1 MAGSYSENFRKRG
14 KIVENIIFKPIY
26 LKQNKGL
33 GNALREAVNNC
44 TNELIAR
51 MDSDDLSLNRRFEL
65 LLGKFLKNPDL
76 DVVGSDIAEFI
87 GDPNNIVSRRVV
99 YTDDEKIKEDMKK
112 RCAMNHVAV
121 MYKKRALDK
130 VGGYLDWYCNEDYYL
145 WIRMLQK
152 HCKFSN
158 IPQCLVKVRT
168 GEEMSAR
175 RGGWKY
181 FSSEE
186 KLQRYMM
193 INKIISLPRYIYNVA
208 IRFGGEIVIPN
219 SLRCK
224 LFKFTRVTGEDTQ
237 INKSENKKTDELLP
251 NKNILKEKL
260 PFSVAMSVYAK
271 DNAKW
276 FDQALESI
284 IVNQTIKPNEVV
296 LVVDGPIPE
305 EIENVIKKY
314 KEICRG
320 GQIAFKPYYF
330 KTNKGLGNALNVAIK
345 HCTNELIARMDSDD
359 IAISNR
365 FEQQLSFFYRNP
377 QIDILGGNIVEFIDN
392 TDNIVGSRIVPCKNN
407 EIAKY
412 LKKRCPFNHMT
423 VMLKKAAV
431 LKAGNY
437 QDWYWNE
444 DYFLWIRMYMN
455 DAYFANTG
463 TNLVNV
469 RVGKELYQRRGG
481 VKYFKSEIKLQDF
494 MRKNSIIGIYTY
506 FMNCLKRFIVQVLLP
521 NKMREWVFKT
531 FAREKYNSN

>member
-1 MAGSYSENFRKRG
+1 
-14 KIVENIIFKPIY
+14 
-26 LKQNKGL
+26 
-33 GNALREAVNNC
+33 
-44 TNELIAR
+44 
-51 MDSDDLSLNRRFEL
+51 
-65 LLGKFLKNPDL
+65 
-76 DVVGSDIAEFI
+76 
-87 GDPNNIVSRRVV
+87 
-99 YTDDEKIKEDMKK
+99 
-112 RCAMNHVAV
+112 
-121 MYKKRALDK
+121 
-130 VGGYLDWYCNEDYYL
+130 
-145 WIRMLQK
+145 
-152 HCKFSN
+152 
-158 IPQCLVKVRT
+158 
-168 GEEMSAR
+168 MS
-175 RGGWKY
+175 G
-181 FSSEE
+181 
-186 KLQRYMM
+186 
-193 INKIISLPRYIYNVA
+193 
-208 IRFGGEIVIPN
+208 
-219 SLRCK
+219 
-224 LFKFTRVTGEDTQ
+224 
-237 INKSENKKTDELLP
+237 
-251 NKNILKEKL
+251 
-260 PFSVAMSVYAK
+260 
-271 DNAKW
+271 
-276 FDQALESI
+276 
-284 IVNQTIKPNEVV
+284 
-296 LVVDGPIPE
+296 
-305 EIENVIKKY
+305 
-314 KEICRG
+314 G